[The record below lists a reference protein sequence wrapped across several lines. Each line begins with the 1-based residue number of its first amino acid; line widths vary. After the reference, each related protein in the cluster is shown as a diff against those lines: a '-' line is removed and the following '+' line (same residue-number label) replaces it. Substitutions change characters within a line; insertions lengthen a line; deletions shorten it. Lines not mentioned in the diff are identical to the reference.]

1 MKTEL
6 TKKTISQSPDTSA
19 FQCSN
24 SNEWSLPSG
33 DSSPTSSF
41 RVSPCITPGLSPSI
55 TPALPT
61 CPGGIEITSA
71 IPFTQV
77 ELTDVDSLLIE
88 ELRRAYNSSLEITL
102 EEEPSRQ
109 NIQDVSQLANI
120 AEISVRR
127 VIDMAKKVNAFK
139 RLPQTDQIQLL
150 KGGSIELLI
159 LRSVITYDRE
169 KGHFLDPS
177 DREETSALNIEQF
190 TKVEGGL
197 FEDHM
202 KFVKS
207 ALEMGADQTCLILL
221 LIISL
226 FSPDRPNLLNKEQI
240 GDEQEKYSQLLFKYL
255 CTVYQP
261 GTAQRMFPKLLMKLT
276 DIRNLNEEHS
286 QVLLK
291 VNPICLQPLMQE
303 VLELHPPDKQG
314 KPPT

>member
-1 MKTEL
+1 M
-6 TKKTISQSPDTSA
+6 
-19 FQCSN
+19 
-24 SNEWSLPSG
+24 
-33 DSSPTSSF
+33 
-41 RVSPCITPGLSPSI
+41 
-55 TPALPT
+55 
-61 CPGGIEITSA
+61 
-71 IPFTQV
+71 
-77 ELTDVDSLLIE
+77 LIE

-102 EEEPSRQ
+102 ADEPSRQ
-109 NIQDVSQLANI
+109 NVQDVSQLANI

-127 VIDMAKKVNAFK
+127 VIDMAKKVKAFK
-139 RLPQTDQIQLL
+139 ELPQTDQIHLL

-207 ALEMGADQTCLILL
+207 AIEMGADQTSMILL

-226 FSPDRPNLLNKEQI
+226 FSPDRPNLQNKEQI
-240 GDEQEKYSQLLFKYL
+240 CEVQELYSQLLFKYL
-255 CTVYQP
+255 STVYPP
-261 GTAQRMFPKLLMKLT
+261 GAAQKMFPRLLMKLT

-303 VLELHPPDKQG
+303 VLELHPPDKSS
-314 KPPT
+314 KHTT